1 VILTLV
7 PVATGCGGEEDAEDN
22 CDGAGA
28 ESTANSGHSHT
39 VCVASSDLMNPPA
52 SGASYTTSSA
62 DGHTHVVELSSEQLM
77 GIAGGSNVTVTT
89 SVTDAHSHTFT
100 LSTSSGSG
108 SSTGGGY

>member
-1 VILTLV
+1 
-7 PVATGCGGEEDAEDN
+7 
-22 CDGAGA
+22 
-28 ESTANSGHSHT
+28 
-39 VCVASSDLMNPPA
+39 MNPPA